1 MVHNLLWKNTIL
13 ANVTSGAMCPLWRK
27 ALLLFLVSGNL
38 FVVHCFDADEVPEE
52 WMLLHVV
59 GGQIGAG
66 NYSYLRL
73 NHEGKIILEME
84 SPKGDADLYVSD
96 ATLHPSFDEY
106 ELQSTTCGRDVIVVP
121 SYFQR
126 PVGIG
131 IYGHPSH
138 IESEFEIKVYHDRTV
153 QEDPFSEESYDP
165 EERQANQKKRHAPQD
180 AAQEEESILWTILI
194 GILKLV
200 LEILF

>member
-1 MVHNLLWKNTIL
+1 M
-13 ANVTSGAMCPLWRK
+13 NVLWRN
-27 ALLLFLVSGNL
+27 ALLLYATSHVL
-38 FVVHCFDADEVPEE
+38 FMAHCFEEDGVPEE

-59 GGQIGAG
+59 EGQIGAG

-84 SPKGDADLYVSD
+84 SPKGDADLYVS
-96 ATLHPSFDEY
+96 AVTLHPSFDEY
-106 ELQSTTCGRDVIVVP
+106 ELQSTTCGQDIIVVP

-138 IESEFEIKVYHDRTV
+138 MESEFEIKVYHDRTV
-153 QEDPFSEESYDP
+153 QTNPFSEASYDS
-165 EERQANQKKRHAPQD
+165 EEREANQRKQNKPQD
-180 AAQEEESILWTILI
+180 APPEEESILWTILMM
-194 GILKLV
+194 ILKVV
-200 LEILF
+200 LESLF